1 MKKLKKGRKNM
12 STEIKNTEKD
22 FKMMIEKSY
31 DILTNYEKKN
41 NEFYNTFKEVD
52 KKIVEKE
59 TAFASAKNNLRE
71 FIDQNLENYQSY
83 LNKVSSVFKD
93 ELNQANQE
101 FKSKMIS
108 TAEKVKA
115 QKEEIIGL
123 KKELTST
130 KKLIFYIL
138 GINIFLIVA
147 IIYLILK

>member
-1 MKKLKKGRKNM
+1 M

-41 NEFYNTFKEVD
+41 TEFYNSFKEID

-59 TAFASAKNNLRE
+59 TAFTNAKNNLKE
-71 FIDQNLENYQSY
+71 FTEQFSEEYKAY
-83 LNKVSSVFKD
+83 LTKVSTVFKN
-93 ELNQANQE
+93 ELNQANEE
-101 FKSKMIS
+101 FKKKMID
-108 TAEKVKA
+108 TAEKVEA
-115 QKEEIIGL
+115 QKEEITEL

-130 KKLIFYIL
+130 KKLIFCTIGL
-138 GINIFLIVA
+138 NIFLAGA

>member
-115 QKEEIIGL
+115 QKEEIIEL

-130 KKLIFYIL
+130 KRLIFYIL

>member
-1 MKKLKKGRKNM
+1 M

-41 NEFYNTFKEVD
+41 TEFYNSFKEID

-59 TAFASAKNNLRE
+59 TAFANAKNNLKE
-71 FIDQNLENYQSY
+71 FTEQFSEEYQSY
-83 LNKVSSVFKD
+83 LTKVSTVFKN
-93 ELNQANQE
+93 ELNQANEE

-108 TAEKVKA
+108 TAEKVEA
-115 QKEEIIGL
+115 QKEEITEL

-130 KKLIFYIL
+130 KKLIFCTIGL
-138 GINIFLIVA
+138 NIFLAGA

>member
-1 MKKLKKGRKNM
+1 M
-12 STEIKNTEKD
+12 EIKNTEKD

-41 NEFYNTFKEVD
+41 TEFYNSFKEID

-59 TAFASAKNNLRE
+59 TAFANAKNNLKE
-71 FIDQNLENYQSY
+71 FTEQFSEEYKAY
-83 LNKVSSVFKD
+83 LTKVSNVFKD
-93 ELNQANQE
+93 QLNEANNE
-101 FKSKMIS
+101 FRKKMIN
-108 TAEKVKA
+108 TAEEVEA

-138 GINIFLIVA
+138 GINIFLIGAV
-147 IIYLILK
+147 IYLILK

>member
-1 MKKLKKGRKNM
+1 M

-41 NEFYNTFKEVD
+41 TEFYNTFKEVD

-59 TAFASAKNNLRE
+59 TAFANAKNNLKE
-71 FIDQNLENYQSY
+71 FIEQFSGEYKTY
-83 LNKVSSVFKD
+83 LTKVSNVFKD
-93 ELNQANQE
+93 QLNQANEE

-108 TAEKVKA
+108 TAEKVEA
-115 QKEEIIGL
+115 QKEEITGL

-130 KKLIFYIL
+130 KKLIFCTIGL
-138 GINIFLIVA
+138 NIFLAGA

>member
-1 MKKLKKGRKNM
+1 M

-41 NEFYNTFKEVD
+41 TEFYNTFKEVD
-52 KKIVEKE
+52 KKIIEKE
-59 TAFASAKNNLRE
+59 TAFANAKSDLRE
-71 FIDQNLENYQSY
+71 FIEQFSEEYKTY
-83 LNKVSSVFKD
+83 LTKVSNVFKD
-93 ELNQANQE
+93 QLNQANEE

-108 TAEKVKA
+108 TAERVEA
-115 QKEEIIGL
+115 QKQEITEL

-138 GINIFLIVA
+138 GINTFLAGA

>member
-1 MKKLKKGRKNM
+1 M
-12 STEIKNTEKD
+12 STDNKKD
-22 FKMMIEKSY
+22 YQMMIEKSY

-59 TAFASAKNNLRE
+59 TAFANAKNNLRE
-71 FIDQNLENYQSY
+71 FIEQFSEEYKTY
-83 LNKVSSVFKD
+83 LTKVSNVFKD
-93 ELNQANQE
+93 QLNEANNE
-101 FKSKMIS
+101 FRKKMIN
-108 TAEKVKA
+108 TAEKVEA
-115 QKEEIIGL
+115 QKEEISGV

-130 KKLIFYIL
+130 KRLIFYIL

>member
-1 MKKLKKGRKNM
+1 M

-22 FKMMIEKSY
+22 FRMMIEKSY
-31 DILTNYEKKN
+31 DILSNYEKKN
-41 NEFYNTFKEVD
+41 NEFYNSFREVD
-52 KKIVEKE
+52 KKIIEKE
-59 TAFASAKNNLRE
+59 TAFANAKNNLKE
-71 FIDQNLENYQSY
+71 FIEQFSEEYQSY
-83 LNKVSSVFKD
+83 LTKVSTVFKN
-93 ELNQANQE
+93 ELNQANEE

-108 TAEKVKA
+108 TAEKVEA

>member
-1 MKKLKKGRKNM
+1 M
-12 STEIKNTEKD
+12 STDNKKD
-22 FKMMIEKSY
+22 YQMMIEKSY

-59 TAFASAKNNLRE
+59 TAFANAKNNLRE
-71 FIDQNLENYQSY
+71 FIEQFSEEYKTY
-83 LNKVSSVFKD
+83 LTKVSNVFKD
-93 ELNQANQE
+93 QLNEANNE
-101 FKSKMIS
+101 FRKKMIN
-108 TAEKVKA
+108 TAEKVEA
-115 QKEEIIGL
+115 QKEEISGL

-130 KKLIFYIL
+130 KRLIFYIL